1 MTVLA
6 WWQWPAYRKAAGP
19 ERGNGR
25 PWRGRR
31 VPGARRR
38 RPQLPL
44 PGRGR
49 RGPAPTGV
57 VRKSLAGLLRRL
69 PEAAVAEGKGISS
82 GSQSTTFPSPWKLH
96 YVQHLKAWHRPA
108 RRVR

>member
-1 MTVLA
+1 METGG
-6 WWQWPAYRKAAGP
+6 PGGAGVCRAP
-19 ERGNGR
+19 VG
-25 PWRGRR
+25 
-31 VPGARRR
+31 GARSSHCR
-38 RPQLPL
+38 
-44 PGRGR
+44 GRGR